1 MLIVI
6 VIFFLTLKLI
16 FKKPFE
22 KTFWRGKKKSEIVVR
37 LSFFFFGSCEFIY
50 LFLAQGQSWM
60 IFFWCAL
67 FTYDGPTYLTNA
79 FFVVSV
85 TDSGSTQQDVA
96 GVLAH

>member
-1 MLIVI
+1 
-6 VIFFLTLKLI
+6 
-16 FKKPFE
+16 
-22 KTFWRGKKKSEIVVR
+22 
-37 LSFFFFGSCEFIY
+37 
-50 LFLAQGQSWM
+50 M

-85 TDSGSTQQDVA
+85 TDSGSTQQDIA